1 MGAGSGKLR
10 AAAVLFGVAL
20 LCGCAAPQQQAVKDK
35 EKKPTPLSVHLPV
48 LETQETDAR
57 KTPPG
62 AQPQLQPTD
71 VDDGINRSLNI
82 VEIQFY
88 LGKPTAPQAAG
99 PPDTL
104 GGP

>member
-1 MGAGSGKLR
+1 MGACNGKLR
-10 AAAVLFGVAL
+10 AAAVLFGFAL
-20 LCGCAAPQQQAVKDK
+20 LCGCATPQQQAVKDK
-35 EKKPTPLSVHLPV
+35 EKQPPPMSVHLPV

-62 AQPQLQPTD
+62 AKPQLNPTD
-71 VDDGINRSLNI
+71 VDDGIARSLNI

-88 LGKPTAPQAAG
+88 LQKPTAPPTAG
-99 PPDTL
+99 PPDAL